1 MDFSKYTIFV
11 KSRSLN
17 REHFELLNSCV
28 NADLIN
34 ARKWL
39 TRIDDLK
46 IKPNLDHDK
55 LFNWIE
61 GHDFNSNCQCLDDIS
76 FDVSLSELADLKDL
90 EEKVNLN
97 EYLNEYYHSCK
108 ASQQKLYTWKTKLN
122 ELQIRLKEKDLVKPV
137 NNSFELL
144 NKLCDIIDAHYHIM
158 CSNIAQ
164 IVPFNDESL
173 GKFLGLEIPKLS
185 DVMFKMNLKILL
197 EDGKEHKFIPE
208 IFKPSN
214 VRKRKIVV
222 CQENIEILKYLTSD
236 IRSFIM
242 DFHNSKFDRIVE
254 ILKKIGP
261 ENLTKEQNLKLQFL
275 QTCHI
280 NSELGIIEKLDELS
294 VAMGILLVK

>member
-1 MDFSKYTIFV
+1 MFKF
-11 KSRSLN
+11 RMQ
-17 REHFELLNSCV
+17 RHFELLNSCV

-46 IKPNLDHDK
+46 IKPKLDYNK

-61 GHDFNSNCQCLDDIS
+61 GHEFDSNGQCLDDII
-76 FDVSLSELADLKDL
+76 FDISLSEFADLKDL

-97 EYLNEYYHSCK
+97 EYLNEYLNGYYHSCK

-144 NKLCDIIDAHYHIM
+144 NKLCDIIDAHYHNM
-158 CSNIAQ
+158 CYPLYNHNSAE
-164 IVPFNDESL
+164 DERL
-173 GKFLGLEIPKLS
+173 EKFLGLEIPKLS

-294 VAMGILLVK
+294 VGMGILLVK